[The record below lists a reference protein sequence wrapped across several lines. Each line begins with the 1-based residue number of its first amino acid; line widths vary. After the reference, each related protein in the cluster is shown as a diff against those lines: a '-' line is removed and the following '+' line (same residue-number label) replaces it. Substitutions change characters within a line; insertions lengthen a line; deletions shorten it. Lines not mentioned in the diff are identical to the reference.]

1 MSVSNKESHDKANGV
16 VGPAEPVAQLSSA
29 GNARRRF
36 AKRAGLGSTGVLLT
50 LASQTGIAGA
60 MCKSP
65 SRQTSVLAGGSAHP
79 NEPMVACAGIG
90 PVAWASAG
98 VWPCSKDYTKF
109 GTVFPC
115 RGTTYAEL
123 LLKNL
128 VTNTGTDQL
137 SQFGRALTVTY
148 LNVMSNRI
156 GFLTTEDLVSMFQQ
170 INGNGQYVASPG
182 QYWDIVKLTSYL
194 NSTYSGS

>member
-1 MSVSNKESHDKANGV
+1 MSVSNKEPHEEASGV
-16 VGPAEPVAQLSSA
+16 VRPGEPPAPLSNA

-65 SRQTSVLAGGSAHP
+65 SRQTSVMAGGSAHA
-79 NEPMVACAGIG
+79 NEPLVACSGIG
-90 PVAWASAG
+90 PVAWTSAG
-98 VWPCSKDYTKF
+98 VWPCSKDNTKF
-109 GTVFPC
+109 GSIFPC
-115 RGTTYAEL
+115 SGTTYADL

-128 VTNTGTDQL
+128 VSNTGTDQL

-156 GFLTTEDLVSMFQQ
+156 GFLTTEDLVGMFQQ

-194 NSTYSGS
+194 TSTYSGS